1 MNTNF
6 DPRETMKT
14 LNTPYANFELI
25 DDILMIEFKPD
36 LEITL
41 DVAKRIVA
49 DRKAISDG
57 KAYPGLGDVRY
68 VKSASKE
75 ARAYFELPES
85 QNGVLA
91 GALLVDSVFSTFLV
105 NFFLKVTKQK
115 MPSKMFT
122 DKQKA
127 LKWLAQFKSK

>member
-1 MNTNF
+1 
-6 DPRETMKT
+6 MKT

-25 DDILMIEFKPD
+25 DDVLMIEFKPD

-41 DVAKRIVA
+41 EVAQRIVA
-49 DRKAISDG
+49 DRKIISDG
-57 KAYPGLGDVRY
+57 KAYPGLGDVRF
-68 VKSASKE
+68 VKSATKE
-75 ARAYFELPES
+75 ARAYFELEES

-91 GALLVDSVFSTFLV
+91 GAMLVDSVFSTFLV

>member
-1 MNTNF
+1 
-6 DPRETMKT
+6 MKT
-14 LNTPYANFELI
+14 LDTPYAKFELEN
-25 DDILMIEFKPD
+25 DILIIEFKPE

-41 DVAKRIVA
+41 EVAKKIVA
-49 DRKAISDG
+49 DRKIISEG
-57 KAYPGLGDVRY
+57 KAYPGLGDVRF
-68 VKSASKE
+68 VKSATKE
-75 ARAYFELPES
+75 ARAFFETEES

-91 GALLVDSVFSTFLV
+91 GAMLVDSVFSTFLV

>member
-1 MNTNF
+1 
-6 DPRETMKT
+6 MKT
-14 LNTPYANFELI
+14 LDTPYAKFELEN
-25 DDILMIEFKPD
+25 DILMIEFKPD

-49 DRKAISDG
+49 DRKIISAG
-57 KAYPGLGDVRY
+57 KAYPGLGDVRF
-68 VKSASKE
+68 VKSATKE
-75 ARAYFELPES
+75 ARAFFELEES

-91 GALLVDSVFSTFLV
+91 GAMLVESVFSTFLV

-127 LKWLAQFKSK
+127 LKWLAQFKST